1 MGEIMNSFF
10 SKIKNFFI
18 LLGTKLKSFFIKIR
32 NKLSGKQKQSNQNA
46 ETQSQSEDFSQ
57 KNSQS
62 SQNAEYTEFSIPNS
76 ESISENQTKTV
87 NVEKISKKICSFFL
101 NFFDT
106 LFEIA
111 FFCGI
116 FFILRPDFF
125 NNSEYI
131 WTASFNFEF
140 LKSFTFL
147 GINQIFIPHSE
158 ISLSVISIIFL
169 IYFLYKFIFSL
180 AHSKGMNKLVS
191 ILLVLM
197 EFVFLFL
204 LKDKFLIFLILYIL
218 LFFAFQFSSEINFK
232 ISRTKL
238 ILIFIF
244 SLIAYFVL
252 LSCFDKTFQFL
263 NSALLKEIHLPIK
276 WF

>member
-1 MGEIMNSFF
+1 MTFYGRNYEFIFF
-10 SKIKNFFI
+10 KNQKLFYFIRYKNKIFLYKN
-18 LLGTKLKSFFIKIR
+18 TKQTFRKTK
-32 NKLSGKQKQSNQNA
+32 KSNQNA

-62 SQNAEYTEFSIPNS
+62 SQNADYTEFSIPVS
-76 ESISENQTKTV
+76 EPNSENQTKTV
-87 NVEKISKKICSFFL
+87 NVEKISKKILSFFL

-116 FFILRPDFF
+116 FFILRPDFL

-158 ISLSVISIIFL
+158 IS
-169 IYFLYKFIFSL
+169 
-180 AHSKGMNKLVS
+180 
-191 ILLVLM
+191 
-197 EFVFLFL
+197 
-204 LKDKFLIFLILYIL
+204 
-218 LFFAFQFSSEINFK
+218 
-232 ISRTKL
+232 RTK
-238 ILIFIF
+238 LIFIF
-244 SLIAYFVL
+244 SLISYFVL

-263 NSALLKEIHLPIK
+263 NSALLKEIHLPIR